1 MRHCWALVAPSS
13 CAARTRA
20 RTALGTTPAPV
31 SWPVHMRLCAIDLL
45 GFWKMEIENG
55 NEAKL
60 AMKLALLTSN
70 EIEALFKIE
79 TRIVRTGFIG
89 VGLVFTGVPGF
100 HG

>member
-1 MRHCWALVAPSS
+1 
-13 CAARTRA
+13 
-20 RTALGTTPAPV
+20 
-31 SWPVHMRLCAIDLL
+31 
-45 GFWKMEIENG
+45 MEIENG